1 VICHFCGRPRLLDAY
16 SGEGGAGE
24 GYRRAGF
31 CVTAV
36 DNNQARLDNY
46 WAADCPGA
54 ERICGDAIMFILAHG
69 PEYAAVHTSP
79 TCTGY
84 SQGTVAILDRV
95 ARYDRLIAATREAL
109 VIANR
114 PYVIENVY
122 GARRE
127 LHTPA
132 LLCGRM
138 FGLSTVDT
146 DGTKLTLDRHRMFET
161 NWLYL
166 PPEHDPHGW
175 VTNRRQGLQVAG
187 AYSGARR
194 DKREA
199 REERKGGYVPKDVN
213 VLRELLGTPWMT
225 EKGCQLSIPPVYAE
239 HIGTQLVEVVSEAA
253 A

>member
-127 LHTPA
+127 LHTPP
-132 LLCGRM
+132 R
-138 FGLSTVDT
+138 STPT
-146 DGTKLTLDRHRMFET
+146 
-161 NWLYL
+161 
-166 PPEHDPHGW
+166 
-175 VTNRRQGLQVAG
+175 
-187 AYSGARR
+187 AR
-194 DKREA
+194 
-199 REERKGGYVPKDVN
+199 N
-213 VLRELLGTPWMT
+213 
-225 EKGCQLSIPPVYAE
+225 
-239 HIGTQLVEVVSEAA
+239 
-253 A
+253 